1 MRRFALAFV
10 ILLIPSLTH
19 AASGPRWSPQELSQF
34 ADIVLTGT
42 VVEVTS
48 GWDREVDAIYTYVT
62 LDVSEV
68 LKGDISAGR
77 ITVKQL
83 GGAAN
88 GVVLSVVDQPT
99 FAIGQEVLLYLEV
112 RPRDGTLY
120 TSALW
125 QGKWDVARG
134 ASGREIAVQR
144 APAAH
149 SAREEVQ
156 AMRDARSRAASAG
169 TARRLQITTEVVAG
183 DAVGRGSAGYN
194 LLGPFRYMHVPAIDV
209 QAGGQPGLSG
219 GGVQQVQA
227 AIQRWNSAGSS
238 FRYAMG
244 STNGAPRCS
253 GQMLENGR
261 VTITFMDPCGE
272 MSNSGGT
279 LAMGGSYYTAD
290 EAATSN
296 GQRFDRALEGFVIN
310 NDSPSALSYLT
321 NPGCFEEV
329 QTHELGHVLGLHH
342 SGNPDS
348 LMFPTIESATC
359 WNGARGLRADD
370 VQGLLFIYGRSGS
383 GLTPPTAA
391 PADVRV
397 AVATTQIVVS
407 WTDPALDS
415 TASATGY
422 RVDFRAGHTDNGP
435 IVASVRQAGASLAV
449 PIPPGVSGDF
459 SVTVTGINAAGE
471 GPASPRYDFT
481 LGMSNPAT
489 TCSAPPMA
497 PTGLTAAISNDFA
510 RVRWAAVAGA
520 TRYSIQAGSTAGGS
534 DLFAATDLGASTEAG
549 ASVPPGFRAWVR
561 VIAFNQCG
569 ASAPA
574 DVLLQ

>member
-1 MRRFALAFV
+1 MRRIALAFV
-10 ILLIPSLTH
+10 ILLIPSFTH

-34 ADIVLTGT
+34 ADIVLTGS

-48 GWDREVDAIYTYVT
+48 GWDREVNAIYTYVT

-83 GGAAN
+83 GGEAN
-88 GVVLSVVDQPT
+88 GFVLSIVDQPT
-99 FAIGQEVLLYLEV
+99 FVIGQEVLLYLEV

-125 QGKWDVARG
+125 QGKWDVTRG
-134 ASGREIAVQR
+134 GRGREMAVQR
-144 APAAH
+144 APASHNA
-149 SAREEVQ
+149 SEEVQ
-156 AMRDARSRAASAG
+156 AMRDARSRAAAAG
-169 TARRLQITTEVVAG
+169 TSRAVQVTTEVAAE
-183 DAVGRGSAGYN
+183 DAVGRSSAGYN
-194 LLGPFRYMHVPAIDV
+194 LLGPFRYMHVPSIDV
-209 QAGGQPGLSG
+209 QAGGQPGLAG
-219 GGVQQVQA
+219 GGVSQVQA

-238 FRYAMG
+238 FRYALG
-244 STNGAPRCS
+244 STAGAPRCS

-279 LAMGGSYYTAD
+279 LAMGGSYFTAD
-290 EAATSN
+290 EGGTSN
-296 GQRFDRALEGFVIN
+296 GQKFDRALEGFVIN
-310 NDSPSALSYLT
+310 NDSPTALSYLT

-342 SGNPDS
+342 SSNPDS
-348 LMFPTIESATC
+348 LMFPTIDSGTC

-370 VQGLLFIYGRSGS
+370 VQGLLFIYGRTGT
-383 GLTPPTAA
+383 GLAPPTTA
-391 PADVRV
+391 PSDVRV
-397 AVATTQIVVS
+397 AVATTQILVT

-422 RVDFRAGHTDNGP
+422 RVDFRSGHTDNGP

-449 PIPPGVSGDF
+449 PIPAGVSGDF

-471 GPASPRYDFT
+471 GPASPRQDFT
-481 LGMSNPAT
+481 LGPARPS
-489 TCSAPPMA
+489 TCSSAPAA
-497 PTGLTAAISNDFA
+497 PTGLTAGVINDFA
-510 RVRWAAVAGA
+510 RVRWAPVSGA
-520 TRYSIQAGSTAGGS
+520 TRYSIQAGSTVGGS
-534 DLFAATDLGASTEAG
+534 DLFAVTDVGASTEAG
-549 ASVPPGFRAWVR
+549 ASVPTGFRAWIR
-561 VIAFNQCG
+561 VVAFNQCG
-569 ASAPA
+569 ASAPT